1 MSMVLLLQFQV
12 FHNCLHVTNTFEKS
26 ENPDTCQI
34 FLCHDYLYVQLE
46 DLHMFPNIPLK
57 PYQLD
62 YNLLKISQLIFKDR
76 EKEKQEGKFERVK
89 GGQQKGEDNKE

>member
-1 MSMVLLLQFQV
+1 MPTMSMVLLLQFQV

-57 PYQLD
+57 PYQWSWIIICLK
-62 YNLLKISQLIFKDR
+62 YLNLYLKT
-76 EKEKQEGKFERVK
+76 EKKKSKK
-89 GGQQKGEDNKE
+89 GNLKE